1 MPNLI
6 ALAIPFFFLLM
17 GVELW
22 AASRR
27 RVKLYRFADVIAD
40 LSCGMTQQIFLVF
53 AVAVITGGYVW
64 LYQYRLF
71 TFREGAVWP
80 WAVALVAVDFLY
92 YGWDRLSHR
101 VNVLWA
107 VHALHHQREDYD
119 LAVALRQ
126 AGTPVWTSQPQ

>member
-40 LSCGMTQQIFLVF
+40 ISCGMTQQIFLVF
-53 AVAVITGGYVW
+53 AVAVITGGDHSVFPKPRFP
-64 LYQYRLF
+64 LPAGAGSAPGDAVFSPRL
-71 TFREGAVWP
+71 G
-80 WAVALVAVDFLY
+80 FLP
-92 YGWDRLSHR
+92 
-101 VNVLWA
+101 
-107 VHALHHQREDYD
+107 
-119 LAVALRQ
+119 LAPPPPPGQLPFGR
-126 AGTPVWTSQPQ
+126 PSPPPP

>member
-40 LSCGMTQQIFLVF
+40 ISCGMTQQIFLVF
-53 AVAVITGGYVW
+53 AVAVITGGGG
-64 LYQYRLF
+64 LLF
-71 TFREGAVWP
+71 PKPPFPLPRGVVLALGGAVFP
-80 WAVALVAVDFLY
+80 RRLGFFL
-92 YGWDRLSHR
+92 GAPPPPPGHPPLGR
-101 VNVLWA
+101 
-107 VHALHHQREDYD
+107 
-119 LAVALRQ
+119 
-126 AGTPVWTSQPQ
+126 P

>member
-40 LSCGMTQQIFLVF
+40 ISCGMTQQIFLVF

-64 LYQYRLF
+64 LYQFRLF
-71 TFREGAVWP
+71 TFREGSIWP
-80 WAVALVAVDFLY
+80 WVIAFFAVDFEHQEDL
-92 YGWDRLSHR
+92 LSHPTR
-101 VNVLWA
+101 NIG
-107 VHALHHQREDYD
+107 DD
-119 LAVALRQ
+119 
-126 AGTPVWTSQPQ
+126 

>member
-40 LSCGMTQQIFLVF
+40 ISCGMTQQIFLVF
-53 AVAVITGGYVW
+53 AVAVITGGDLLVF
-64 LYQYRLF
+64 QKPLF
-71 TFREGAVWP
+71 PLRPGLVLAPGVAFFSVGFVFFRVRPPSPLGDSP
-80 WAVALVAVDFLY
+80 L
-92 YGWDRLSHR
+92 
-101 VNVLWA
+101 A
-107 VHALHHQREDYD
+107 VHALR
-119 LAVALRQ
+119 
-126 AGTPVWTSQPQ
+126 

>member
-40 LSCGMTQQIFLVF
+40 ISCDMTQQIFLVF
-53 AVAVITGGYVW
+53 AVAVITGGEVW
-64 LYQYRLF
+64 VFPKPPLTLPQGSILPP
-71 TFREGAVWP
+71 G
-80 WAVALVAVDFLY
+80 VAVFARRLGFY
-92 YGWDRLSHR
+92 LWHRLSHP
-101 VNVLWA
+101 A
-107 VHALHHQREDYD
+107 HALSGR
-119 LAVALRQ
+119 
-126 AGTPVWTSQPQ
+126 

>member
-40 LSCGMTQQIFLVF
+40 ISCGMTQQIFLVF
-53 AVAVITGGYVW
+53 AVAVITGGDRRVVQKPP
-64 LYQYRLF
+64 LPLPPGGILSPG
-71 TFREGAVWP
+71 GAVFSPDLGFYP
-80 WAVALVAVDFLY
+80 WDPPPPP
-92 YGWDRLSHR
+92 R
-101 VNVLWA
+101 
-107 VHALHHQREDYD
+107 
-119 LAVALRQ
+119 
-126 AGTPVWTSQPQ
+126 TSPSAPPA

>member
-40 LSCGMTQQIFLVF
+40 ISCGMTQQIFLVF
-53 AVAVITGGYVW
+53 AVAVITGGDVW
-64 LYQYRLF
+64 LYQKPLF
-71 TFREGAVWP
+71 TLPGGAILP
-80 WAVALVAVDFLY
+80 PGVAFFSADLGY
-92 YGWDRLSHR
+92 YAWDPPSPRG
-101 VNVLWA
+101 NVPSG
-107 VHALHHQREDYD
+107 VPSPHPPT
-119 LAVALRQ
+119 
-126 AGTPVWTSQPQ
+126 AGA

>member
-40 LSCGMTQQIFLVF
+40 ISCGMTQQIFLVF
-53 AVAVITGGYVW
+53 AVAVITRGDLLPFPKPPLSLPPRVVCGPV
-64 LYQYRLF
+64 
-71 TFREGAVWP
+71 GAVLSP
-80 WAVALVAVDFLY
+80 
-92 YGWDRLSHR
+92 RLCY
-101 VNVLWA
+101 LPFGPPPPPG
-107 VHALHHQREDYD
+107 QQP
-119 LAVALRQ
+119 LANRTL
-126 AGTPVWTSQPQ
+126 SLS

>member
-6 ALAIPFFFLLM
+6 ALAIPFFLLLM

-71 TFREGAVWP
+71 TFREGSIWP
-80 WAVALVAVDFLY
+80 WVIAFFSDAFVY
-92 YGWDRLSHR
+92 YLFYC
-101 VNVLWA
+101 L
-107 VHALHHQREDYD
+107 
-119 LAVALRQ
+119 
-126 AGTPVWTSQPQ
+126 

>member
-40 LSCGMTQQIFLVF
+40 ISCGMTQQIFLVF
-53 AVAVITGGYVW
+53 AVAVITGGGV
-64 LYQYRLF
+64 LVVPKPGFSLPAGGGFGPGGSLFSPRLGF
-71 TFREGAVWP
+71 
-80 WAVALVAVDFLY
+80 FL
-92 YGWDRLSHR
+92 W
-101 VNVLWA
+101 
-107 VHALHHQREDYD
+107 
-119 LAVALRQ
+119 
-126 AGTPVWTSQPQ
+126 GTPSPLGDVLSCVPSAHHPDP

>member
-53 AVAVITGGYVW
+53 SVAVITGGDAGVFQHPP
-64 LYQYRLF
+64 LLF
-71 TFREGAVWP
+71 PAGRISPPGGAVFAADLP
-80 WAVALVAVDFLY
+80 HSFLHPPSPP
-92 YGWDRLSHR
+92 GNHLS
-101 VNVLWA
+101 A
-107 VHALHHQREDYD
+107 GHARHPP
-119 LAVALRQ
+119 
-126 AGTPVWTSQPQ
+126 T

>member
-40 LSCGMTQQIFLVF
+40 ISCGMTQQIFLVF
-53 AVAVITGGYVW
+53 AVAVITGGDV
-64 LYQYRLF
+64 
-71 TFREGAVWP
+71 
-80 WAVALVAVDFLY
+80 LVDPNPRFPLPAGVSLAPGDPV
-92 YGWDRLSHR
+92 LSPGFCF
-101 VNVLWA
+101 
-107 VHALHHQREDYD
+107 Y
-119 LAVALRQ
+119 
-126 AGTPVWTSQPQ
+126 AGRPPSPPGNIPSCRPS

>member
-40 LSCGMTQQIFLVF
+40 ISCGMTQQIFLVF
-53 AVAVITGGYVW
+53 AVAVITGGGGSACPNPPLPLPPGVTFAPGGGVF
-64 LYQYRLF
+64 LGRL
-71 TFREGAVWP
+71 
-80 WAVALVAVDFLY
+80 LFLP
-92 YGWDRLSHR
+92 GLPPPPPGPAPLGRP
-101 VNVLWA
+101 A
-107 VHALHHQREDYD
+107 
-119 LAVALRQ
+119 
-126 AGTPVWTSQPQ
+126 

>member
-40 LSCGMTQQIFLVF
+40 ISCGMTQQIFLVF
-53 AVAVITGGYVW
+53 AVAVITRGPPSGEPKPPVP
-64 LYQYRLF
+64 LPAGSVPRL
-71 TFREGAVWP
+71 GAGR
-80 WAVALVAVDFLY
+80 F
-92 YGWDRLSHR
+92 
-101 VNVLWA
+101 
-107 VHALHHQREDYD
+107 ALHIVV
-119 LAVALRQ
+119 LCVA
-126 AGTPVWTSQPQ
+126 PPSQMCVP

>member
-53 AVAVITGGYVW
+53 AVAVITGGYDR

-71 TFREGAVWP
+71 TFRDGSI
-80 WAVALVAVDFLY
+80 WAWGVAFFAVDFVY
-92 YGWDRLSHR
+92 YVWHRLSHP
-101 VNVLWA
+101 VNDLWA
-107 VHALHHQREDYD
+107 VHDGHQQNEGY
-119 LAVALRQ
+119 
-126 AGTPVWTSQPQ
+126 